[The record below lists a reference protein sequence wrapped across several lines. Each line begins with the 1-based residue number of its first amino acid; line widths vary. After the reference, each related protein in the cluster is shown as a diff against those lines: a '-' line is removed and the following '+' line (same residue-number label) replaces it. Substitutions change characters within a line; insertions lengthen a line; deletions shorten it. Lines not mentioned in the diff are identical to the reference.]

1 MKNQINLFNV
11 NTTAFA
17 EEDFLILTNLTE
29 QQIIKVIEPMVL
41 EFRNG
46 DSDNDYDN
54 DMLIK
59 ELEIAYPNAIIQM
72 YCADNLDSI
81 TI

>member
-1 MKNQINLFNV
+1 
-11 NTTAFA
+11 
-17 EEDFLILTNLTE
+17 
-29 QQIIKVIEPMVL
+29 MVL